1 MVKGTIKIP
10 LRDGTARQ
18 VTTKTS
24 PAPIFPKLP
33 NRAVVLRLRP
43 IDSLY
48 PASLTQYLGQHSPS
62 RLSSIGNLDI
72 LQTKPVALFCS
83 VKCPGNLILQT
94 YDLAQKWRDQGVTII
109 SGFHSPME
117 RECLNILLRSP
128 HAVIICSARN
138 LPRRIEADLKR
149 PLDEGRLLLL
159 SAFPDSIKRPTI
171 ETAHQRNRVVAALA
185 ESLFVPY
192 AEPGSKTESFC
203 REVVAWGKQLHTHAS
218 VANQNLIAIGATPY
232 SLPRQ

>member
-1 MVKGTIKIP
+1 MHLGKNAPPRV
-10 LRDGTARQ
+10 TA
-18 VTTKTS
+18 
-24 PAPIFPKLP
+24 L
-33 NRAVVLRLRP
+33 
-43 IDSLY
+43 
-48 PASLTQYLGQHSPS
+48 
-62 RLSSIGNLDI
+62 GNLDI

-94 YDLAQKWRDQGVTII
+94 YDLAQKWRDQGVTVI

-128 HAVIICSARN
+128 HAVIICPARN
-138 LPRRIEADLKR
+138 LPRRFEPDFKR

-185 ESLFVPY
+185 ERIFVAY
-192 AEPGSKTESFC
+192 AEPGSKTEFFC
-203 REVVAWGKQLHTHAS
+203 REVVAWGKPLHTH
-218 VANQNLIAIGATPY
+218 VGPVNQNLIAIGATPY

>member
-1 MVKGTIKIP
+1 VSDPSCILPADPHWPHLLAKHLGHHAP
-10 LRDGTARQ
+10 AQ
-18 VTTKTS
+18 VS
-24 PAPIFPKLP
+24 
-33 NRAVVLRLRP
+33 AV
-43 IDSLY
+43 
-48 PASLTQYLGQHSPS
+48 
-62 RLSSIGNLDI
+62 GNLDI

-94 YDLAQKWRDQGVTII
+94 YDLAQKWRDQGVTVI

-128 HAVIICSARN
+128 HAVIICPARN
-138 LPRRIEADLKR
+138 LPRRIEPEFKR

-185 ESLFVPY
+185 ERIFVAY
-192 AEPGSKTESFC
+192 AQPDSKTEFFC
-203 REVVAWGKQLHTHAS
+203 REVIAWGKPLCTLDSTVNAG
-218 VANQNLIAIGATPY
+218 LIALGARAVAPETYDHPN
-232 SLPRQ
+232 L